1 MRNHG
6 RTRLNVDPLPQAE
19 SVSATEAQN
28 NFGQVL
34 ARVAKEGAIFIRK
47 YDRPAAVVL
56 SVERYREL
64 TGGGDVELEELTR
77 EFDEMLAR
85 MQTEEAGAAT
95 DALFDMKPDE
105 LGEAAVRGA
114 RDESD

>member
-1 MRNHG
+1 MRNHEE
-6 RTRLNVDPLPQAE
+6 TRPNVDPLPEAG

-34 ARVAKEGAIFIRK
+34 ARVAREGAIFIRK

-56 SVERYREL
+56 SVERYRQL
-64 TGGGDVELEELTR
+64 TGGGDVELEGLTR

-85 MQTEEAGAAT
+85 MQTDEAAAGT
-95 DALFDMKPDE
+95 DALFDMESDE

-114 RDESD
+114 RYEND